1 MQAKARDD
9 QALVKTL
16 PSSRVGAQDIHLS
29 KKVDNRFWNDKEPL
43 VARQLSP
50 LGGIETLSTS
60 RPQKPC
66 FGRIL
71 SFPIY
76 LIFLLGP
83 FPSHILKHSI

>member
-9 QALVKTL
+9 QAFVKTL
-16 PSSRVGAQDIHLS
+16 PSSRVGAQNIGQES
-29 KKVDNRFWNDKEPL
+29 NRFWNDKEPL

-71 SFPIY
+71 SFPSY